1 MKHNIWTTIKPT
13 ITESCLLVTMIE
25 IKRYEFDEYTVYEL
39 IYDDGDI
46 IAIQDGSDYRYSDLK
61 ASQYLTLKL
70 AP

>member
-13 ITESCLLVTMIE
+13 VTESCLLVTMTDGD
-25 IKRYEFDEYTVYEL
+25 YYAFEL
-39 IYDDGDI
+39 IYDDGDVI
-46 IAIQDGSDYRYSDLK
+46 PIYECEEWGLWSDLT